1 MPKIEIEK
9 REGRGEKLTKSTA
22 RMQERRQHA
31 RGIRIFQAR
40 KQRAGGVAPRRNN
53 RIAESATRERREAKV
68 KATKAIQESNGKRQD
83 ERTKTNEK
91 GTCIY
96 AARITKLVRYLV

>member
-9 REGRGEKLTKSTA
+9 REGSGEKLTKSTA

-53 RIAESATRERREAKV
+53 RIAESATKESRKAKR
-68 KATKAIQESNGKRQD
+68 KAKKVIHG
-83 ERTKTNEK
+83 TN
-91 GTCIY
+91 
-96 AARITKLVRYLV
+96 R